1 MAVFKNGP
9 NGSFSGKVGSVVG
22 YKWKGIDVI
31 RGLPR
36 KSHKP
41 RSEARLAN
49 EQAMK
54 VIMEAL
60 KPLRMVIRTGFRG
73 AAESLNMTA
82 FNFALSLN
90 KKNALRGEYP
100 NIEMDW
106 AKFSI
111 SQGEL
116 PGAEAA
122 AATWNDTGLH
132 ISWQNNVGQGN
143 AYGTDQLAVLVYS
156 HAKNVWI
163 NFLNQT
169 TRDTCACTLPPNE
182 HWKGTEV
189 EVYLFFVSFGSE
201 WVSDSSHIHVA
212 AKNGLG

>member
-22 YKWKGIDVI
+22 YKWKGLDVI

-60 KPLRMVIRTGFRG
+60 QPLKLVIRTGFRN
-73 AAESLNMTA
+73 AAESLNMSA
-82 FNFALSLN
+82 FNLALSLN
-90 KKNALRGEYP
+90 KKNALKGEYP

-106 AKFSI
+106 SKFCI
-111 SQGEL
+111 SQGKL
-116 PGAEAA
+116 PGAEAVTA
-122 AATWNDTGLH
+122 EWTDAGLYVSWHNNTGH
-132 ISWQNNVGQGN
+132 EK
-143 AYGTDQLAVLVYS
+143 AYGADQLSILVYS
-156 HAKNVWI
+156 HALGFWEH
-163 NFLNQT
+163 FLNET
-169 TRDTCACTLPPNE
+169 TRDASECILPADE
-182 HWKGTEV
+182 DWIGSQV
-189 EVYLFFVSFGSE
+189 QVFLFFMSFGSE
-201 WVSDSSHIHVA
+201 LVSDSSHIHVP
-212 AKNGLG
+212 AKS